1 MCVSSCVSYFK
12 YIYCM
17 CVYSPPSGH
26 HVVSQLH
33 HRMHYCLCH
42 TPFFS
47 TVVSSFNFSHI
58 YSPLYLPLSFPVLG
72 CQSWSSALP
81 SSGHIFTP
89 HFLHLF
95 FFLPYTY
102 AVFFFV
108 QCFFCFPR
116 PIPFSLSLSTII
128 WFSLRDSFFSTLL

>member
-1 MCVSSCVSYFK
+1 MCVSLCVSYFK

-58 YSPLYLPLSFPVLG
+58 YSPLYLPRSFFSCARVPVLVL
-72 CQSWSSALP
+72 CSS
-81 SSGHIFTP
+81 
-89 HFLHLF
+89 F
-95 FFLPYTY
+95 FWPYFHSPY